1 MNSTGVAPSWR
12 ICDNSNR
19 FLRTF
24 YCLYAVV
31 SSWDHTTREC
41 ETVNLKVQRN
51 EEIVELRKVELEAL
65 SPPLYR
71 TMIGY
76 NSLKRLGYSISF
88 IRPKKS
94 SSGDFERIRYSFI
107 ERGIMTRQL
116 EDELEPDMKRGILNQ
131 LPRGDFAIILL
142 LTQIPRRGV
151 NIRLDKFTYEFLGC
165 ILMRDDEILDVVM
178 NTAPT
183 REILLPTYEEAATP
197 SVT

>member
-1 MNSTGVAPSWR
+1 
-12 ICDNSNR
+12 
-19 FLRTF
+19 
-24 YCLYAVV
+24 
-31 SSWDHTTREC
+31 
-41 ETVNLKVQRN
+41 VNLKVQRN